1 MYGRNN
7 GQWSF
12 VDMLTLFDTF
22 LQMADFEMNVRQS
35 SNDDI
40 MRELGN
46 QNKIYLEKIVE
57 NQNEILSIL
66 KDIQNSPKQADT
78 PHLWVDYMQRARSKI
93 LALLLLHIDN

>member
-12 VDMLTLFDTF
+12 IDMLTLFDTF
-22 LQMADFEMNVRQS
+22 LQMADFEMNVKQS

-46 QNKIYLEKIVE
+46 QNEKYLKKIID
-57 NQNEILSIL
+57 NQNEILSLL
-66 KDIQNSPKQADT
+66 KDISNSPK
-78 PHLWVDYMQRARSKI
+78 
-93 LALLLLHIDN
+93 